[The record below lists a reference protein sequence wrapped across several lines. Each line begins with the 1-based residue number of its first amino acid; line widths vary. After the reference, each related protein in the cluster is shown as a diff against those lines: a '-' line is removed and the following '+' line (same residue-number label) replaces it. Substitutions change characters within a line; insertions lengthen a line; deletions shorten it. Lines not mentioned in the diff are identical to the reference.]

1 MKTKSPGK
9 AVKCKISQYNF
20 LNTPYVVGVYM
31 GHGFALLIPFSISV
45 AQKLLN
51 PLLRAENQVFSK
63 SCNMRDFAKYIFLK
77 KSWLTGAWLDLVGKP
92 YQKPD
97 QY

>member
-1 MKTKSPGK
+1 
-9 AVKCKISQYNF
+9 
-20 LNTPYVVGVYM
+20 M

-63 SCNMRDFAKYIFLK
+63 SCNMQDFAKYIFFL
-77 KSWLTGAWLDLVGKP
+77 KSWLTGA
-92 YQKPD
+92 
-97 QY
+97 

>member
-1 MKTKSPGK
+1 
-9 AVKCKISQYNF
+9 
-20 LNTPYVVGVYM
+20 M

-63 SCNMRDFAKYIFLK
+63 SCNMRDFAKYIFFK
-77 KSWLTGAWLDLVGKP
+77 KSWLTGA
-92 YQKPD
+92 
-97 QY
+97 